1 MILFYIASIEDEA
14 KKDRLTA
21 IYVEHYDDMFRYA
34 YSILKD
40 IHDAEDAVQNTFKY
54 YSKHLSNIPDP
65 QSEKCLPLVLRKVK
79 MESYAVGEKKKKI
92 ADTEERYA
100 KKLQSAPDMSDTT
113 FYAFLK
119 DIERNE
125 VLRVLNTLPEEYF
138 EPLYLHYCE
147 MLGISDISKKL
158 GTSKETVLSRIRQ
171 AKIMIYNEFNKT
183 GIITVSHNEEEDR
196 YEIKK

>member
-125 VLRVLNTLPEEYF
+125 VLRVLNSLPEKYF

-183 GIITVSHNEEEDR
+183 GIITVAHNEEEDR

>member
-1 MILFYIASIEDEA
+1 MILFYIASIDDEA

-21 IYVEHYDDMFRYA
+21 IYAEHYDDMFRYA
-34 YSILKD
+34 YSVLKD

-54 YSKHLSNIPDP
+54 YSKHLSKIPDP

-92 ADTEERYA
+92 SDTEERYA
-100 KKLQSAPDMSDTT
+100 KKLHSDTNMSDTT

-125 VLRVLNTLPEEYF
+125 VLRVLNLLPEKYF

-158 GTSKETVLSRIRQ
+158 GLSKETVNSRIRQ

-183 GIITVSHNEEEDR
+183 GIITVTHNKEEDR